1 MALTRVSGRV
11 VYPHGEDTP
20 TPVTGDGV
28 IEYVHATPGVIGAAV
43 HGPDRH
49 RTEYTDGVAGEAWL
63 KAGMWRAY
71 VYPSEGRSYTLHLGI
86 PEDGDVTLADVVGEV
101 VPDGIVTRGEQG
113 PPGASVTG
121 AVDNGDQ
128 TVSFTL
134 SDGTET
140 TPVAIPPG
148 PQGERG
154 PEGPQGPPGPQG
166 PKGEPGD
173 GGGGIAGT
181 VPIFATL
188 AEAQAWEAAN
198 PGRKALTVEPPE
210 ADVDPPTPG
219 TLTASPTDITANLT
233 VTGASDNR
241 AITGYA
247 FRRGTGTWSD
257 WQVGNTY
264 TATGLTPGTEYTFQH
279 KVRDGAGNEA
289 LGAPVTR
296 TTAAMSAKTPAE
308 IGALWGHWDASA
320 AGSLTTSG
328 SAVSAWSDIS
338 GSSRQLAQS
347 APGQQPS
354 TGTLNGIAAVQ
365 FDRTTQDFM
374 RYQSSFTI
382 DTSVGYTLCWVG
394 RFDDADL
401 SVSQAVASFSN
412 GAALGRRTPDGLIQ
426 NMGVPTID
434 GPVSVKPTAGDVV
447 FMSVTFKAGGPS
459 TVRVSATA
467 GNTNSA
473 APTVV
478 PGTNFDVGRSAPTN
492 GFYASATV
500 GEVWIH
506 DRPLT
511 TAELDSLHLYAQQKW
526 GAA

>member
-49 RTEYTDGVAGEAWL
+49 RTEYVDGVAGEAWL

-101 VPDGIVTRGEQG
+101 VPDGIVTK
-113 PPGASVTG
+113 
-121 AVDNGDQ
+121 GD
-128 TVSFTL
+128 
-134 SDGTET
+134 
-140 TPVAIPPG
+140 P
-148 PQGERG
+148 
-154 PEGPQGPPGPQG
+154 
-166 PKGEPGD
+166 GEPGEPGRD
-173 GGGGIAGT
+173 GQDGQDGHTPEITFDGTTIVVDGVPGPDLKGDPGEGGGGIAGA

-188 AEAQAWEAAN
+188 AEAEAWEAAN

-210 ADVDPPTPG
+210 TDVDPPTPG
-219 TLTASPTDITANLT
+219 TLTVSPTDITANLT

-296 TTAAMSAKTPAE
+296 TTAAMSAKTPQQ
-308 IGALWGHWDASA
+308 IGALWEHWDASA
-320 AGSLTTSG
+320 AGKLTTSG
-328 SAVSAWSDIS
+328 TAVSAWAGTTSTE
-338 GSSRQLAQS
+338 RTLAQ
-347 APGQQPS
+347 ATAAQQPV
-354 TGTLNGIAAVQ
+354 TTTMGGLTAVQ
-365 FDRTTQDFM
+365 FDRTAKDFM
-374 RYQSSFTI
+374 RYQGTFAI
-382 DTSVGYTLCWVG
+382 DATVGYTVCWIG
-394 RFDDADL
+394 RFDDATI
-401 SVSQAVASFSN
+401 SVNQAVMGLAG
-412 GAALGRRTPDGLIQ
+412 GATIVRRTPDGLLQSAQ
-426 NMGVPTID
+426 NPSLD
-434 GPVSVKPTAGDVV
+434 GPVSLKPTTAGQVV
-447 FMSVTFKAGGPS
+447 MLALVVRNNAASFAWISGVAGATKAIMAGSPS
-459 TVRVSATA
+459 TALDLGKNPANPPES
-467 GNTNSA
+467 G
-473 APTVV
+473 
-478 PGTNFDVGRSAPTN
+478 D
-492 GFYASATV
+492 YASATV
-500 GEVWIH
+500 GEAWVH
-506 DRPLT
+506 ERALS
-511 TAELDSLHLYAQQKW
+511 TAELDSLHMYAQQKW